1 MELSSK
7 LYRDLQRRYAKYF
20 EPYGEGT
27 ILSIE
32 RQQMKRDLF
41 WTGLLTRIAKQG
53 AISYMDLKKL
63 PVDEFFLLVMEYE
76 KSVEN
81 G

>member
-1 MELSSK
+1 
-7 LYRDLQRRYAKYF
+7 
-20 EPYGEGT
+20 
-27 ILSIE
+27 
-32 RQQMKRDLF
+32 MKRDLF
-41 WTGLLTRIAKQG
+41 WAGLLTRIAKQG
-53 AISYMDLKKL
+53 AIGYMDLKKL

>member
-1 MELSSK
+1 
-7 LYRDLQRRYAKYF
+7 
-20 EPYGEGT
+20 
-27 ILSIE
+27 
-32 RQQMKRDLF
+32 MKRDLF

-53 AISYMDLKKL
+53 AVSYMELKQL

-76 KSVEN
+76 KSMEN

>member
-1 MELSSK
+1 
-7 LYRDLQRRYAKYF
+7 
-20 EPYGEGT
+20 
-27 ILSIE
+27 
-32 RQQMKRDLF
+32 MKRDLF
-41 WTGLLTRIAKQG
+41 WAGLLTRIAKQG
-53 AISYMDLKKL
+53 AINYMDLKKL

>member
-1 MELSSK
+1 
-7 LYRDLQRRYAKYF
+7 
-20 EPYGEGT
+20 
-27 ILSIE
+27 
-32 RQQMKRDLF
+32 MKRDMF

-53 AISYMDLKKL
+53 AVSYIELKQL

-76 KSVEN
+76 KTVQD